1 MTTPGVSDD
10 VGALDSDTPQNSDGV
25 GNMGLDVE
33 WSRRSRW
40 SESALLI
47 AVHGEGVFEF
57 GDERL
62 GVLRETRA
70 TM

>member
-1 MTTPGVSDD
+1 VSDD

-25 GNMGLDVE
+25 SYMGLDVE
-33 WSRRSRW
+33 RSGCGRR

-47 AVHGEGVFEF
+47 AVDSESVCKFV
-57 GDERL
+57 DEWI

-70 TM
+70 TV